1 MFESA
6 SWLNRPAQFEVSEDK
21 LTIWTNE
28 KTDFWR
34 ETHYGFIR
42 DSGHAYGVDVSG
54 DFTAQVRVNGC
65 FEAQYDQAGILVRA
79 DAQNWVKA
87 GVELSDG
94 VLTISSVLTVGSSD
108 WAVGASLPTGE
119 FWIRATVKSR
129 VLLLQ
134 YSEDGNRWSLIRLA
148 PFPFDGPLFVGPM
161 CCSPQRAKLIVEFD
175 RFEVLQP
182 PVGLLHDPG

>member
-6 SWLNRPAQFEVSEDK
+6 SWLNRPAQFEVNEAK
-21 LTIWTNE
+21 LKIWTDE

-34 ETHYGFIR
+34 ETHYGFTR

-54 DFTAQVRVNGC
+54 DFTAQVRVKGG
-65 FEAQYDQAGILVRA
+65 FQAQYDQAGILVRS
-79 DAQNWVKA
+79 DAENWVKA
-87 GVELSDG
+87 GVELFDE

-148 PFPFDGPLFVGPM
+148 PFPFDGQLFVGPT
-161 CCSPQRAKLIVEFD
+161 CCSPQRCKLIVEFD
-175 RFEVLQP
+175 RFEVIKP
-182 PVGLLHDPG
+182 PVGQLHDPA